1 MPSGPGGLS
10 IVLAKGVV
18 GNDDLIQQGQVQGR
32 RQGDERYPED
42 RQQGGRYQEDR
53 HGEDAGDDD
62 DLEDVPVTEDNL
74 QVLTS

>member
-53 HGEDAGDDD
+53 HGEDADDDD